1 MSVKGDDARRDELI
15 AEVFASRVA
24 LYDGQGVAE
33 NIDRKACLGLF
44 AENRRGELGFRCEIG
59 HTFLPITPGMGPRIA
74 RVKLAPYHRVA
85 PSRHGLV
92 PLGK

>member
-1 MSVKGDDARRDELI
+1 MSANGDAAKHDEL
-15 AEVFASRVA
+15 VA

-44 AENRRGELGFRCEIG
+44 AENWRGELGFRCEIG

-74 RVKLAPYHRVA
+74 RVKLAPHHRIA
-85 PSRHGLV
+85 PHVLSYK
-92 PLGK
+92 PEFKSE